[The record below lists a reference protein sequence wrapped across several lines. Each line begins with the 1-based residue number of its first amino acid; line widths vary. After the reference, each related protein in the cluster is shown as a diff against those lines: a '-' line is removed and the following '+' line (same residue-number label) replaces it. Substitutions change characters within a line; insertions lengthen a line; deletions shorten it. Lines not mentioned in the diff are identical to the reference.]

1 MLAVMAVKALE
12 GRIGKVSDGAI
23 KAGIEKTFARKAE
36 VISKALYPA

>member
-23 KAGIEKTFARKAE
+23 KGELKNLLPRKAE
-36 VISKALYPA
+36 VISKSLYPA